1 VSIRRLIVEIDTA
14 SLNVT
19 EFCRSHGVSTWFF
32 WDLRRRHRIEGD
44 VVLETRSRAPH
55 RVANKTSLE
64 VEDEVVRTRKHLVD
78 VGLDAGPASIQFA
91 LRDLPGVPSES
102 TIWRILSARG
112 LITPDPT
119 KAPKRSR
126 RRFTAE
132 RANECWQLDHTSWVL
147 GDGTEVKILNIVDDH
162 SRLLVASVATL
173 SGTGAHALEV
183 FAQAAA
189 VLGWPERFLS
199 DNAKAFRYVLADALA
214 PLGIAAGHSRPY
226 HPQTCGKV
234 ERFHQTLKRWL
245 AQQPS
250 ATGVAELQDQLDV
263 FRHIYN
269 HHRPHR
275 SLTRQ
280 FPATVWE
287 LAPKSGPANRPI
299 GQATTVTTTTVN
311 YSRVFSH
318 GWAISIPGKHNGHS
332 ALIAITGRTC
342 HVFIDGQLERTLTL
356 DPNRRTQTLYD
367 RPGRPPTP
375 TVREDP
381 RHP

>member
-1 VSIRRLIVEIDTA
+1 MSIRRLIVEIDPA

-44 VVLETRSRAPH
+44 VVLETRSRAPR

-126 RRFTAE
+126 RRFTAD

-162 SRLLVASVATL
+162 SRLLVASVATV
-173 SGTGAHALEV
+173 SGTGAHTLEV
-183 FAQAAA
+183 FAQVAA

-214 PLGIAAGHSRPY
+214 ALGIAAGHSRPY

-245 AQQPS
+245 TQQPS
-250 ATGVAELQDQLDV
+250 ATGVAELQAQLDI

-299 GQATTVTTTTVN
+299 GQPTIVSTGIVAN
-311 YSRVFSH
+311 SRVNA
-318 GWAISIPGKHNGHS
+318 GGYTITIPGTYNGCR
-332 ALIAITGRTC
+332 ALTAITGTTC
-342 HVFIDGQLERTLTL
+342 HVFTDGNLTRHFTI
-356 DPNRRTQTLYD
+356 DPNRRTQTIYD
-367 RPGRPPTP
+367 RPGKPP